1 MCKKVAQGKVEIRDF
16 EDRPAVVQSFK
27 FPGLDEKVNER
38 RSSEFRS

>member
-1 MCKKVAQGKVEIRDF
+1 MCKKVAQGKIEIRDF

-27 FPGLDEKVNER
+27 LPCIGEKVNER